1 MRHASIPAA
10 EEQIPCRLEAL
21 LCFPLQGWLSHIWQA
36 AVLGLGGVMG
46 IASMKLRV
54 SKGRVQSVLPMYGVV
69 FASEESSLKSS

>member
-1 MRHASIPAA
+1 
-10 EEQIPCRLEAL
+10 
-21 LCFPLQGWLSHIWQA
+21 
-36 AVLGLGGVMG
+36 MG

>member
-1 MRHASIPAA
+1 MCYPS
-10 EEQIPCRLEAL
+10 
-21 LCFPLQGWLSHIWQA
+21 QGWLSHIWQA